1 MATIRRRKSRWQV
14 QIRRRGHRL
23 SRTFR
28 LRADAELWAR
38 QVEAE
43 LDRGGLP
50 VDNRSLRAHTLADL
64 LRRYEAEVVPR
75 KRSADREVYMLRVV
89 FRHPIAQV
97 SLQLLTTT
105 EIAKYRDHR
114 LALVKGDTVRRE
126 LAIVRH
132 CIEVA
137 RNEWGFVLP
146 SNPVQQVKM
155 PRAGNPRERRAHP
168 GELEKLLKACKA
180 SSCRWLPAV
189 IELAVETGMRRS
201 ELLAMRW
208 DDVDLEAS
216 TVLLRNTKNGFPRTV
231 PLSPSALNVIKD
243 MPRCG
248 PTVFTISTNALRLA
262 WERLRRRAG
271 VLELRFHD
279 LRHEAVSRFFERGL
293 NVPEVAMISGHRDPR
308 MLFRYTH
315 PKPEEVAAKL
325 SRSRTFRNEGD

>member
-1 MATIRRRKSRWQV
+1 MATIRRRNSTWQV
-14 QIRRRGHRL
+14 QVRRQGQQL

-28 LRADAELWAR
+28 LRADAQLWAR

-50 VDNRSLRAHTLADL
+50 VDSHTLRSHTLADL
-64 LRRYEAEVVPR
+64 LKRYAVEVMPR
-75 KRSADREVYMLRVV
+75 KRSADRELYMLRVIL
-89 FRHPIAQV
+89 RHPIARV
-97 SLQLLTTT
+97 SLQLLTAT

-114 LALVKGDTVRRE
+114 LTLVKGDTVRRE

-146 SNPVQQVKM
+146 SNPVRQVKM
-155 PRAGNPRERRAHP
+155 PRAGNPRERRAYP
-168 GELEKLLKACKA
+168 GEIEKLLKACDA
-180 SSCRWLPAV
+180 SRCSWLPAL
-189 IELAVETGMRRS
+189 IQLAVETGMRRS
-201 ELLAMRW
+201 ELLAMCW
-208 DDVDLEAS
+208 DDVNLEAR
-216 TVLLRNTKNGFPRTV
+216 TVLLRNTKNGLPRTV
-231 PLSPSALNVIKD
+231 PLSTRALNVIKD
-243 MPRCG
+243 TPRCG
-248 PTVFTISTNALRLA
+248 PNVFTVSANALRLA

-271 VLELRFHD
+271 VFELRFHD

-293 NVPEVAMISGHRDPR
+293 NVPEVAMISGHRDLR

-325 SRSRTFRNEGD
+325 STSC

>member
-14 QIRRRGHRL
+14 QIRRQGHQL

-28 LRADAELWAR
+28 LRADAQLWAR
-38 QVEAE
+38 QAEAE

-50 VDNRSLRAHTLADL
+50 TDSRRLRAHTLADL
-64 LRRYEAEVVPR
+64 LRRYAAEIVPR
-75 KRSADREVYMLRVV
+75 KRSADREAYMLSVIL
-89 FRHPIAQV
+89 RHPVTRV
-97 SLQLLTTT
+97 SLHLLTAA
-105 EIAKYRDHR
+105 EIARYRDHR

-155 PRAGNPRERRAHP
+155 PRPGNPRQRRAQP
-168 GELEKLLKACKA
+168 GELEKLLKACEA
-180 SSCRWLPAV
+180 SRCRWLPAV
-189 IELAVETGMRRS
+189 IQMAVETGMRRG

-208 DDVDLEAS
+208 DDVDLEAR
-216 TVLLRNTKNGFPRTV
+216 TVLLRNTKNGHPRTV
-231 PLSPSALNVIKD
+231 PLSTRALNVLQD

-248 PTVFTISTNALRLA
+248 PTVFAVSANALRLA

-279 LRHEAVSRFFERGL
+279 LRNEAVSRFFERGL
-293 NVPEVAMISGHRDPR
+293 NVPEVAMISGHRDLR

-325 SRSRTFRNEGD
+325 STGR

>member
-1 MATIRRRKSRWQV
+1 M
-14 QIRRRGHRL
+14 
-23 SRTFR
+23 
-28 LRADAELWAR
+28 LR
-38 QVEAE
+38 
-43 LDRGGLP
+43 
-50 VDNRSLRAHTLADL
+50 SHTLADL
-64 LRRYEAEVVPR
+64 LKRYAVEVIPR
-75 KRSADREVYMLRVV
+75 KRSADRELYMLRVIL
-89 FRHPIAQV
+89 RHSMAGV

-114 LALVKGDTVRRE
+114 LTLVKGDTVRRE

-137 RNEWGFVLP
+137 RKEWGFVLP

-168 GELEKLLKACKA
+168 GELERLLEACKA

-189 IELAVETGMRRS
+189 IQLAVETGMRRG

-208 DDVDLEAS
+208 DDVDLVAR
-216 TVLLRNTKNGFPRTV
+216 TLLLRNTKNGFPRTV
-231 PLSPSALNVIKD
+231 PLSTRALKLIKD
-243 MPRCG
+243 MPRSG
-248 PTVFTISTNALRLA
+248 PTVFTISANALRLA

-293 NVPEVAMISGHRDPR
+293 NVPEVAMISGHRDLR

-315 PKPEEVAAKL
+315 PKPEDVAAKL
-325 SRSRTFRNEGD
+325 TTSR

>member
-14 QIRRRGHRL
+14 QIRRQGHQS

-28 LRADAELWAR
+28 LRTDAKLWAR

-50 VDNRSLRAHTLADL
+50 TDSRRLRSHTLADL

-75 KRSADREVYMLRVV
+75 KRSADREVYMLRVIL
-89 FRHPIAQV
+89 RHPVAQV
-97 SLQLLTTT
+97 SLHLLTTT

-114 LALVKGDTVRRE
+114 LALVKSDTVRRE

-155 PRAGNPRERRAHP
+155 PRAGNPRQRRAYP
-168 GELEKLLKACKA
+168 GELEKLLTACEG
-180 SSCRWLPAV
+180 SRSRWLPA
-189 IELAVETGMRRS
+189 IIQLAVETGMRRS

-208 DDVDLEAS
+208 EDVDLEAR

-231 PLSPSALNVIKD
+231 PLSPRALNIMKE
-243 MPRCG
+243 MPRRG
-248 PTVFTISTNALRLA
+248 PTVFTISANALRLA

-279 LRHEAVSRFFERGL
+279 LRHEAVSRFFEKGL

-325 SRSRTFRNEGD
+325 STSC